1 MRGQPELGV
10 TSIGRQPLRPHP
22 RTPCARLDE
31 LEAEVIR
38 LPSNALILGY
48 FLTGAMAELS
58 LPPLAPARRADE
70 LWRHTCFEAFVGVVG
85 EEPYFEFNFAT
96 SGQWAA
102 YRFSGYRA
110 GMSIAGE
117 IDAPRLE
124 VRMTARTCALKMF
137 LELGRLADLRADARW
152 RLGLSAVIEDKAG
165 GKSYWALAHP
175 PGKADFHH
183 AVSFARELP
192 PMEP

>member
-1 MRGQPELGV
+1 MLGQPNLGV
-10 TSIGRQPLRPHP
+10 TGFGRQPLRPHP
-22 RTPCARLDE
+22 RTPCARLDA
-31 LEAEVIR
+31 LEAEAIR
-38 LPSNALILGY
+38 LPANVLMLGY
-48 FLTGAMAELS
+48 FLTGAMADLS
-58 LPPLAPARRADE
+58 LPPPGPPTRADE

-96 SGQWAA
+96 SGEWAA

-110 GMSIAGE
+110 GMSVASE
-117 IDAPRLE
+117 VDAPRLE
-124 VRMTARTCALKMF
+124 VRMTARTFELKMF
-137 LELGRLADLRADARW
+137 LELGRPADLRADARW
-152 RLGLSAVIEDKAG
+152 RLGLSAVIEDMAG

-183 AVSFARELP
+183 ADSFARELP